1 MPVVDGINI
10 RLQITDWKI
19 TDWGI
24 YKIIDMKIYV
34 FLLFLVAGQ
43 VLFGQVSAGKI
54 VFERKTNL
62 DKKFTDPRS
71 RKMMGFTDENKVKV
85 ELFDLY
91 FNDTC
96 SIFKPIISDEADPL
110 SWATTKNTVYQ
121 NFNTEQKLS
130 VLNLMGQLVYVTD
143 SITPK
148 TWKVTESTRYIAGYN
163 CYKAI
168 WQKDDS
174 TRIYAWFSVD
184 LVPTVGPEGF
194 SGLPGAILGLATE
207 DGGIIYFA
215 KSVELI
221 EPAKEVFTIEVKK
234 KDQYTSH
241 ELKTKI
247 EKEMGDNPM
256 GRRMVVDLF
265 RWL

>member
-1 MPVVDGINI
+1 M
-10 RLQITDWKI
+10 
-19 TDWGI
+19 
-24 YKIIDMKIYV
+24 
-34 FLLFLVAGQ
+34 GQ
-43 VLFGQVSAGKI
+43 SVFGQIVAGKI

-62 DKKFTDPRS
+62 EKKFNDARMK
-71 RKMMGFTDENKVKV
+71 KMLGEENKIKV
-85 ELFDLY
+85 ELFDFY

-96 SIFKPIISDEADPL
+96 SIFKPIVSDEADPF
-110 SWATTKNTVYQ
+110 SWTTTRNTVYH
-121 NFNTEQKLS
+121 NFNSDQKLS

-143 SITPK
+143 TIEPR
-148 TWKVTESTRYIAGYN
+148 TWKVTESTRNIAGFN

-174 TRIYAWFSVD
+174 TRIYAWFSPD
-184 LVPTVGPEGF
+184 IVPTVGPEGF

-215 KSVELI
+215 KSVEILT
-221 EPAKEVFTIEVKK
+221 PPNEVFAIEVKK
-234 KDQYTSH
+234 KDLYTSE
-241 ELKTKI
+241 ELRAKI

-256 GRRMVVDLF
+256 GRRMVSDLF